1 MIFISSRHDT
11 HFKYVME
18 SLNVNKNVFV
28 EKPLCMSIEEL
39 EIIKEKYNSSKSIL
53 MVGFNRRFSPLIE
66 KVISFGIRQT
76 PVNINIRVNAGHL
89 EKQHWVHDK
98 EYGGGRVLGE
108 MCHFID
114 LVLFVTDSDPKKIS
128 TFYMKSVDEN
138 YDSLNTIIKHKNGS
152 ISNISYLS
160 NGGSS
165 LSKEFIEISSGN
177 VTFQIDDFKILR
189 IFSNSVKVIKLRS
202 QDKGHKSQIEK
213 LIHSIKN
220 GEDPPIPFNEIYRS
234 MKTTFLVNNS
244 KTEDRLITY

>member
-1 MIFISSRHDT
+1 MLLPNLENKCKFISVFNNSGISSSHVARKYKFENIYSDSQSIFKEKKSNLIFISSRHDT

-189 IFSNSVKVIKLRS
+189 IFSNS
-202 QDKGHKSQIEK
+202 
-213 LIHSIKN
+213 
-220 GEDPPIPFNEIYRS
+220 
-234 MKTTFLVNNS
+234 
-244 KTEDRLITY
+244 